1 MNFNTPLFVPVFMGI
16 GLLATACLGGNAELV
31 ERKATE
37 LRSISE
43 QVTKQAAPAGL
54 KEGDQVEIKAT
65 VRVERVPEQAPVIQ
79 DVKIESVAV
88 TGKTKDPG
96 VAEKKQT
103 EGPPD
108 VRQERLDVPS
118 VNVKGEK

>member
-1 MNFNTPLFVPVFMGI
+1 MGI

>member
-1 MNFNTPLFVPVFMGI
+1 
-16 GLLATACLGGNAELV
+16 
-31 ERKATE
+31 
-37 LRSISE
+37 
-43 QVTKQAAPAGL
+43 L

>member
-1 MNFNTPLFVPVFMGI
+1 
-16 GLLATACLGGNAELV
+16 
-31 ERKATE
+31 
-37 LRSISE
+37 
-43 QVTKQAAPAGL
+43 
-54 KEGDQVEIKAT
+54 
-65 VRVERVPEQAPVIQ
+65 
-79 DVKIESVAV
+79 VKIESVAV

>member
-1 MNFNTPLFVPVFMGI
+1 MNFNTHLFIPVFTGI
-16 GLLATACLGGNAELV
+16 GLLTTACLGGNAELV

-37 LRSISE
+37 LRSIGE
-43 QVTKQAAPAGL
+43 QVAKQAAPAEL
-54 KEGDQVEIKAT
+54 KEGDQIEVKAT
-65 VRVERVPEQAPVIQ
+65 VRVERIPEQAPVIQ

-88 TGKTKDPG
+88 SGKTKDPG
-96 VAEKKQT
+96 VTGKKQT

-118 VNVKGEK
+118 VNVKGEE